1 MSLPHTYLHPHLTHR
16 QAMVAFV
23 GIMLLLIVVEALAA
37 VHFYVNQHDVATV
50 AIIMTAWAKDALRSL
65 VEHFLEG

>member
-1 MSLPHTYLHPHLTHR
+1 MTLPHTYLHPHLTHR
-16 QAMVAFV
+16 QAKIAVI
-23 GIMLLLIVVEALAA
+23 GIMVLLIAVEALAA
-37 VHFYVNQHDVATV
+37 LHFYVNQHDVATV